1 MPSNVPHEYEP
12 YMCKLKFDAAGFLDH
27 HWFKNGLYG
36 ALEDVADEKALPPY
50 RIDCL
55 DSQVVLERLALYHE
69 SGRLNEA
76 LPDVPEDIM
85 LFLSRYSFVAKELGE
100 ELAKEEFLR
109 YYESVSDQLEVL
121 MKKYDAD

>member
-1 MPSNVPHEYEP
+1 MPQEYAL
-12 YMCKLKFDAAGFLDH
+12 YMFKLKFDSAGFLDH
-27 HWFKNGLYG
+27 HWFKNGLHG
-36 ALEDVADEKALPPY
+36 ALGYVADEKTLPPY

-85 LFLSRYSFVAKELGE
+85 LFLSRYSFAAKELGE
-100 ELAKEEFLR
+100 KLTKEEFLR
-109 YYESVSDQLEVL
+109 YYESVSGQLEVL

>member
-1 MPSNVPHEYEP
+1 MPSNVPPKYAL

-27 HWFKNGLYG
+27 HWFQNGLCG
-36 ALEDVADEKALPPY
+36 ALEDIADERALPPY
-50 RIDCL
+50 RIHCL
-55 DSQVVLERLALYHE
+55 DSQVVLVRLALYHE

-85 LFLSRYSFVAKELGE
+85 LFLSRYSFAEKELGKK
-100 ELAKEEFLR
+100 LTKEDFLK

-121 MKKYDAD
+121 MKKYDAR

>member
-1 MPSNVPHEYEP
+1 MSNS
-12 YMCKLKFDAAGFLDH
+12 KFNAAGFLDH
-27 HWFKNGLYG
+27 HWFQNGLYG
-36 ALEDVADEKALPPY
+36 VLMGVADEKALPPY

-100 ELAKEEFLR
+100 KLTKEEFLR